1 MVWQLMPVR
10 LLLLL
15 RVRPAL
21 PLPVRRVVV
30 PVMRRLAPVALA
42 VHLVLRD
49 ELAKVPLYFIVLL
62 VLVPLPVLLVV
73 R

>member
-1 MVWQLMPVR
+1 MVWQLVPVR

-15 RVRPAL
+15 RVRTAL

-49 ELAKVPLYFIVLL
+49 KLAKVPLYFIVLL